1 LTTDTVTTF
10 FALLAF
16 ACDVFVVAIA
26 VAWIV
31 RRRHPE
37 AWRTLVDTLGPNAL
51 ALAATVAVVAT
62 LGSLYLSEVAHFI
75 PCRLCW
81 YQRIAMYPL
90 AVILPIAAFRRDAKV
105 WVYALAL
112 ALPGL
117 AISLYHVLLERFP
130 TLETGAC
137 DLNNPCSIVWVRHF
151 GVVTIPYM
159 AGSAF
164 AAIAVAIGVAAA
176 WQHAPRKEFSDV
188 VS

>member
-1 LTTDTVTTF
+1 
-10 FALLAF
+10 
-16 ACDVFVVAIA
+16 
-26 VAWIV
+26 
-31 RRRHPE
+31 
-37 AWRTLVDTLGPNAL
+37 
-51 ALAATVAVVAT
+51 
-62 LGSLYLSEVAHFI
+62 
-75 PCRLCW
+75 
-81 YQRIAMYPL
+81 
-90 AVILPIAAFRRDAKV
+90 
-105 WVYALAL
+105 
-112 ALPGL
+112 
-117 AISLYHVLLERFP
+117 VLLERFP